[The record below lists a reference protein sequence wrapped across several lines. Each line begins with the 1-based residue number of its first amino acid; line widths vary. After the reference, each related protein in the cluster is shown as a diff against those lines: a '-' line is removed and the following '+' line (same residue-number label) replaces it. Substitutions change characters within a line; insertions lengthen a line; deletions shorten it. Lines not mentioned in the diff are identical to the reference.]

1 MYSHFLRLCQIG
13 ADCEC
18 RCAAVSKIY
27 KSQPTEC
34 AETGVGDF
42 RRRFRAMSG
51 CERADTLIASA
62 NSISQWASFLM
73 LEKDPL
79 PDAQR
84 YADEARALR
93 ALGEQT
99 KSYEAR
105 RQLLGLAA
113 LYDKLAELVE
123 EAALHTLTT
132 AALVATM
139 NLPEKESLDDEAAS

>member
-1 MYSHFLRLCQIG
+1 
-13 ADCEC
+13 
-18 RCAAVSKIY
+18 
-27 KSQPTEC
+27 
-34 AETGVGDF
+34 
-42 RRRFRAMSG
+42 
-51 CERADTLIASA
+51 
-62 NSISQWASFLM
+62 M

-99 KSYEAR
+99 KSFEAR

-113 LYDKLAELVE
+113 LYDKLSELVE

-132 AALVATM
+132 AALLATM
-139 NLPEKESLDDEAAS
+139 NLPEKDRLDDEAAS

>member
-1 MYSHFLRLCQIG
+1 
-13 ADCEC
+13 
-18 RCAAVSKIY
+18 
-27 KSQPTEC
+27 
-34 AETGVGDF
+34 
-42 RRRFRAMSG
+42 
-51 CERADTLIASA
+51 
-62 NSISQWASFLM
+62 M

-79 PDAQR
+79 PDAKR
-84 YADEARALR
+84 YADEATALR

-105 RQLLGLAA
+105 TQLLGLAA

-139 NLPEKESLDDEAAS
+139 NLPEKQGMDDEAAS